1 MKYRRHGKFCFFDY
15 ISTWFAILFLLV
27 LIVDGLLTDLP
38 LYLLIWPL
46 LLTMIMVWSIYKP
59 NSESFLI
66 SGDIIVIMQ
75 WRKKQK
81 IYIETQGV
89 CIVENIVQLPTGK
102 NEKVS
107 YYVLKSLFDPSNV
120 AYIPVEDHKVVL
132 RELFSIE
139 EAKELQKDPTL
150 KENEKLLNAV
160 NYVLQHEKEQDVTS
174 K

>member
-1 MKYRRHGKFCFFDY
+1 MF
-15 ISTWFAILFLLV
+15 
-27 LIVDGLLTDLP
+27 
-38 LYLLIWPL
+38 
-46 LLTMIMVWSIYKP
+46 
-59 NSESFLI
+59 
-66 SGDIIVIMQ
+66 Q
-75 WRKKQK
+75 KKQK
-81 IYIETQGV
+81 FYSETQGI
-89 CIVENIVQLPTGK
+89 CIVENIVQLPMGK
-102 NEKVS
+102 NKKAF

-160 NYVLQHEKEQDVTS
+160 NYVLQNEKEQDVTS